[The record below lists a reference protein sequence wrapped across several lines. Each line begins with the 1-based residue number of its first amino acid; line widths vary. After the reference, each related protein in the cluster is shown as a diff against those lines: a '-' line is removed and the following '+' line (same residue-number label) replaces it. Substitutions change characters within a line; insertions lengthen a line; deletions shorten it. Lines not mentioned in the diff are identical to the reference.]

1 MAGVTEVGWPYTARS
16 PYLVVVAVYTY
27 AVSYFFL
34 LENWKKI
41 VGPVWWLWRV
51 CNNAATSLP
60 EIICMQ
66 HHDVW
71 LATFKG
77 RCTENCDYDVQ
88 HHPMISTAYIY
99 AVKDLSKFYIVT
111 YIGSCLKL
119 PVQQACALE
128 HAMQLLPQL

>member
-51 CNNAATSLP
+51 CNNAAARRSSSVKACNPTRA
-60 EIICMQ
+60 
-66 HHDVW
+66 H
-71 LATFKG
+71 
-77 RCTENCDYDVQ
+77 
-88 HHPMISTAYIY
+88 ISGVLT
-99 AVKDLSKFYIVT
+99 T
-111 YIGSCLKL
+111 
-119 PVQQACALE
+119 
-128 HAMQLLPQL
+128 